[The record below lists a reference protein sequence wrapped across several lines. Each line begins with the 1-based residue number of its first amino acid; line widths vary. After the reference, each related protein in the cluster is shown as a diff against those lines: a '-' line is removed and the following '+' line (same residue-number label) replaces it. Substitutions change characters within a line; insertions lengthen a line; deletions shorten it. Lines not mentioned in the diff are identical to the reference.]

1 MAQISSITLPNGN
14 TYNLKGSIYTVIGTQ
29 TAATGSWTGELK
41 TIDALYDGLTI
52 AYFLPYAGSG
62 DATLNL
68 TLKNGTTG
76 AINCYYKTN
85 SRLTTHYTAGDM
97 IIMTYWSA
105 GSISINGDPTDDNRW
120 IAAADYN
127 SNTTYSVMS
136 KTEAWTGTAT
146 SSRTI
151 RADYL
156 KQILANLGGTG
167 LTLTHNATSGIV
179 LNHDNY
185 VTAGT
190 AGTSSATSGSTL
202 AVPYVTYNAQGHIT
216 ATGIHTHTI
225 TGFLTSSSSLDASKL
240 TGTVPTS
247 VLPSYVDDVLEY
259 AKKADFPAT
268 GEEGKIYV
276 DKATNLTWRWGG
288 SAYVEISPSLAI
300 GSTASTAA
308 KGNHTHT
315 VTATGTVSTTTA
327 TTSNKTATVS
337 AASSGTATYTP
348 AGTVSQPT
356 FTGTQ
361 GSVSV
366 SKSYTPA
373 GTVAAPTFTGTKA
386 TGLTVSPAS
395 SGTATYTPAG
405 TVSQPTF
412 TGTAATISVSK
423 SYTPAGSVST
433 PTISVKTAG
442 STTTVNSITAVGT
455 LPSLTVTNQT
465 VVTGTSVSNEVMS
478 FTTTTNGSASGWSAG
493 TLPTKGANTTVK
505 TGDAAYQSSQPS
517 FTGTAATITS
527 TGSYTPAGTV
537 SQPTFTGTGKRLILQ
552 DYTPAGTNSAPAFT
566 GTAATITST
575 GNFTPAG
582 TISQPTF
589 TGTGARLVTG
599 NIPVPATY
607 TSTFTGTSATTS
619 VPA

>member
-14 TYNLKGSIYTVIGTQ
+14 KYDLKGSIYTVIGTQ
-29 TAATGSWTGELK
+29 TEATGSWTGELK

-52 AYFLPYAGSG
+52 AYYLPYAGSG
-62 DATLNL
+62 NATLNL
-68 TLKNGTTG
+68 TLKNDTTTG
-76 AINCYYKTN
+76 AINCYYKGNT
-85 SRLTTHYTAGDM
+85 RLTTHYTAGDM

-105 GSISINGDPTDDNRW
+105 GTISVAGTATEDDRW
-120 IAAADYN
+120 IAHADYN
-127 SNTTYSVMS
+127 KDTTYSPMS
-136 KTEAWTGTAT
+136 VAEAWTGTAT
-146 SSRTI
+146 SNRSM
-151 RADYL
+151 RAANL
-156 KQILANLGGTG
+156 KSILANLGGTG
-167 LTLTHNATSGIV
+167 LTLTYNATDGIV

-190 AGTSSATSGSTL
+190 AGTSSATSGSTI
-202 AVPYVTYNAQGHIT
+202 AIPYVTYNAQGHIT
-216 ATGIHTHTI
+216 ATGTHTHTV

-240 TGTVPTS
+240 TGSIPTS
-247 VLPSYVDDVLEY
+247 VLPSYVSDVYEY
-259 AKKADFPAT
+259 TAKANFPIT
-268 GEEGKIYV
+268 GEENKIYV
-276 DKATNLTWRWGG
+276 DKTTNLTYRWGG
-288 SAYVEISPSLAI
+288 SAYIEISPSLAI

-315 VTATGTVSTTTA
+315 VTATGNVTTTTA

-373 GTVAAPTFTGTKA
+373 GT
-386 TGLTVSPAS
+386 
-395 SGTATYTPAG
+395 
-405 TVSQPTF
+405 
-412 TGTAATISVSK
+412 IN
-423 SYTPAGSVST
+423 T

-442 STTTVNSITAVGT
+442 ATTTVNSITAVGT
-455 LPSLTVTNQT
+455 LPTLTVTNQT
-465 VVTGTSVSNEVMS
+465 VVTGTSVASEVMS
-478 FTTTTNGSASGWSAG
+478 FTTATNGSASGWSAG

-505 TGDAAYQSSQPS
+505 TGDAAYQSNAL
-517 FTGTAATITS
+517 T
-527 TGSYTPAGTV
+527 
-537 SQPTFTGTGKRLILQ
+537 
-552 DYTPAGTNSAPAFT
+552 FT

-575 GNFTPAG
+575 GNFTPSG
-582 TISQPTF
+582 TVSQPTF

-607 TSTFTGTSATTS
+607 TSIFTGTSATTS